1 MIKLQAREKTLVGQV
16 KLKTRILNEQEK
28 VMKER
33 ESEIDELKAECKEGR
48 SQLNE
53 LAGENKELKATLQK
67 KTIELDEAAKLLKRD
82 ENIIS
87 WLNKQITD
95 NNLASSGKMVN
106 YDSTMPS
113 SNSGGSAGLFKPFGA
128 LSLSSHGHGH
138 HTSLSNANNEVESLL
153 HSNSLG
159 SGLRSAGAL
168 QSTTNLSQNH
178 YMSHSGATTQ
188 VPMYS
193 SGSGT
198 GGSSSG
204 GSSAYPQQ
212 HQTST
217 ARALSSAS
225 SSSIQQPD
233 ALKENHDM

>member
-33 ESEIDELKAECKEGR
+33 ETEIDALKAECKEGR

-53 LAGENKELKATLQK
+53 MTGENKELKATLQK
-67 KTIELDEAAKLLKRD
+67 KTVELDEAAKLLKRD

-113 SNSGGSAGLFKPFGA
+113 SNSGSAGLFKPFGA

-178 YMSHSGATTQ
+178 YMSHSGAATQ
-188 VPMYS
+188 MPMYS

-198 GGSSSG
+198 GGSSAS
-204 GSSAYPQQ
+204 SSAYPQQ

-225 SSSIQQPD
+225 SSSIQQSD
-233 ALKENHDM
+233 TLKENHDM